1 MGSSRDPLLEMDL
14 CWRHCWKDCR
24 NNAWKALDD
33 CDFCM
38 KDLRAQIQR
47 CLQYDRAQAVPAH
60 QLTCSNSFSSSISP
74 LMSLSA
80 HFEYHF

>member
-38 KDLRAQIQR
+38 KDLRAQIQ
-47 CLQYDRAQAVPAH
+47 VF
-60 QLTCSNSFSSSISP
+60 TI
-74 LMSLSA
+74 
-80 HFEYHF
+80 